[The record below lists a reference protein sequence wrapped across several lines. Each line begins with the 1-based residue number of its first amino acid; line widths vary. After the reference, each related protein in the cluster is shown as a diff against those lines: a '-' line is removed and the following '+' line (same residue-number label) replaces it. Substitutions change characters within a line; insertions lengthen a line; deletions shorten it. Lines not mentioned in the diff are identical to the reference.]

1 MANQRPSAYN
11 SDLPIRSSAE
21 DRYEFAPFANHVID
35 ELFSDQQP
43 ESIVVGLSGAWGSGK
58 TSLLNLMGERVEY
71 LKSQK
76 KPVIN
81 LRYVPWRAKNRDALI
96 TSFLTLLVEKIEE
109 EMARVPDLKGKIA
122 SGLGPVKEYAKALKQ
137 LESGIKPVVSVLSTL
152 GVPFVEKI
160 FDKVADVT
168 SALTEET
175 SLDLEEL
182 HQNAYAALKELKIPT
197 LVMIDAL
204 DRLEP
209 SEIIDMLRL
218 VRSTAQLPYVTF
230 IMCYDHTNV
239 IEAIQTV
246 LKVDGRKFLSKLVQL
261 PIYVPSI
268 PDEVLLSVA
277 LKNLERLSDDHLKDH
292 TKLVAESSEAIENL
306 SKLQV
311 IQTPRDI
318 HRIINSFVFRIRRN
332 LDFSTGLSMY
342 LAVLEAMDS
351 STYRSVENIILKK
364 SDQRDNRDKLKS
376 SIEELR
382 SLHLKLASAENIDK
396 HHPIGDVL
404 NLVIANLESGDSK

>member
-1 MANQRPSAYN
+1 MAIQRSSVYN
-11 SDLPIRSSAE
+11 SDLPIQRSAE

-71 LKSQK
+71 LKSQEK
-76 KPVIN
+76 RIIN

-109 EMARVPDLKGKIA
+109 EMARVPDLKAKIA
-122 SGLGPVKEYAKALKQ
+122 SGLAPVKEYAKALKQ
-137 LESGIKPVVSVLSTL
+137 FESGIKPFVSVVSAL
-152 GVPFVEKI
+152 GVPFVQKV
-160 FDKVADVT
+160 FDTMADVT
-168 SALTEET
+168 SSLTEET

-197 LVMIDAL
+197 LVMIDDL

-239 IEAIQTV
+239 IEAIETV

-268 PDEVLLSVA
+268 PDEALLNVA
-277 LKNLERLSDDHLKDH
+277 ITNLECLSAEHLKDH
-292 TKLVAESSEAIENL
+292 AKLLTESSEAIDNV

-318 HRIINSFVFRIRRN
+318 HRITNSFIFRIKRN
-332 LDFSTGLSMY
+332 LDFSTTLSMY
-342 LAVLEAMDS
+342 LAVLEATDS
-351 STYRSVENIILKK
+351 TTYKWVENNILKNI
-364 SDQRDNRDKLKS
+364 DQQLNQDLLNI

-382 SLHLKLASAENIDK
+382 SLDLKLAAGESKDND
-396 HHPIGDVL
+396 PIKEVL
-404 NLVIANLESGDSK
+404 NLVIATLKSEDSK

>member
-1 MANQRPSAYN
+1 MDIQQSSAYN

-35 ELFSDQQP
+35 ELFSEQQP

-58 TSLLNLMGERVEY
+58 TSLLNLMVERVEY
-71 LKSQK
+71 LKSQNK
-76 KPVIN
+76 RVIN
-81 LRYVPWRAKNRDALI
+81 IRYVPWRAKNRDALI

-109 EMARVPDLKGKIA
+109 EMARVLDLKDKIT

-137 LESGIKPVVSVLSTL
+137 LESGLKPFVSVLSAL
-152 GVPFVEKI
+152 GVPLIEKI
-160 FDKVADVT
+160 FDTMADVR
-168 SALTEET
+168 SSLAEET

-197 LVMIDAL
+197 LVMIDDL

-239 IEAIQTV
+239 IEAIETV

-268 PDEVLLSVA
+268 PDEALLSVA
-277 LKNLERLSDDHLKDH
+277 LTDLERLTAAPKIDNVDL
-292 TKLVAESSEAIENL
+292 LAESSVAIEDV

-318 HRIINSFVFRIRRN
+318 NRITNSFIFRVRRN
-332 LDFSTGLSMY
+332 LECSTALSMY

-351 STYRSVENIILKK
+351 STYKWIENNVLKNAYQQSETK
-364 SDQRDNRDKLKS
+364 ELKD

-382 SLHLKLASAENIDK
+382 SLDYTFSSNEGKYNDPIREVVKLLIS
-396 HHPIGDVL
+396 
-404 NLVIANLESGDSK
+404 NLESEG

>member
-1 MANQRPSAYN
+1 MAIQRSSAYN
-11 SDLPIRSSAE
+11 SDLPIQGSAE

-58 TSLLNLMGERVEY
+58 TSLLNLMVERVEH
-71 LKSQK
+71 LKSK
-76 KPVIN
+76 EKRVIN
-81 LRYVPWRAKNRDALI
+81 IRYVPWRAKNRDALI

-109 EMARVPDLKGKIA
+109 EMERVPDLKDKIT
-122 SGLGPVKEYAKALKQ
+122 SGLGPVKEYAKSLKQ
-137 LESGIKPVVSVLSTL
+137 LESGLKPFVTVLSAL
-152 GVPFVEKI
+152 GVPFIDKI
-160 FDKVADVT
+160 FDTMADVR
-168 SALTEET
+168 SSLAEET

-182 HQNAYAALKELKIPT
+182 HQNAYAALKELQIPT
-197 LVMIDAL
+197 LVMIDDL

-239 IEAIQTV
+239 IEAIETV
-246 LKVDGRKFLSKLVQL
+246 LKVDGRKFLGKLVQL

-268 PDEVLLSVA
+268 PDKVLLRVA
-277 LKNLERLSDDHLKDH
+277 LMDLERLTAAPKIDNIDL
-292 TKLVAESSEAIENL
+292 LAESSAAFENV

-318 HRIINSFVFRIRRN
+318 HRITNSFIFRVRRN
-332 LDFSTGLSMY
+332 LDFSTTLTMY
-342 LAVLEAMDS
+342 LAVIEAMDS
-351 STYRSVENIILKK
+351 STYKSIDNIILQNVNED
-364 SDQRDNRDKLKS
+364 SNRYLLKS
-376 SIEELR
+376 SIGELR
-382 SLHLKLASAENIDK
+382 SLHLSLSSSESRDNE
-396 HHPIGDVL
+396 PIREVL
-404 NLVIANLESGDSK
+404 NLVIANIESEESK